1 MEMKNYAEAAKRF
14 AFFRDTP
21 QYLQLPG
28 LSDRALLR
36 LGHACAAL
44 NQWEQARQAHEL
56 LLSQLAGSKWT
67 QEAHYGVGWARE
79 QQGQYD
85 QAVAAYTKAASGTLS
100 ETAAMA
106 QLRIGIC
113 CMAQNRPQDAAEALL
128 AVPAKYGF
136 DEWNAVAL
144 LEAADAYGQ
153 LRQTAQQVQVLN
165 RVVQEFPQSSW
176 AKEASKRLAKL
187 PKG

>member
-1 MEMKNYAEAAKRF
+1 MKNYAEAAKRF

-28 LSDRALLR
+28 LSDGALLR
-36 LGHACAAL
+36 LGHAYAAL

-85 QAVAAYTKAASGTLS
+85 QAVAAYTKAATIHDLCLVEKARMAALARPARAFLATVAS
-100 ETAAMA
+100 ESV
-106 QLRIGIC
+106 Q
-113 CMAQNRPQDAAEALL
+113 RPSPDL
-128 AVPAKYGF
+128 
-136 DEWNAVAL
+136 
-144 LEAADAYGQ
+144 
-153 LRQTAQQVQVLN
+153 
-165 RVVQEFPQSSW
+165 RVVIVKALDDLGERRVIQEVVEDLRAAGTNLWVGVPEPPSD
-176 AKEASKRLAKL
+176 R
-187 PKG
+187 

>member
-1 MEMKNYAEAAKRF
+1 AKRF

-28 LSDRALLR
+28 LSDGALLR
-36 LGHACAAL
+36 LGHAYAAL

-106 QLRIGIC
+106 QLRIGVC
-113 CMAQNRPQDAAEALL
+113 RMAQNRPQDAAEALL

-165 RVVQEFPQSSW
+165 RVVQEFPQTSW
-176 AKEASKRLAKL
+176 AKEASKRLDKL